1 MDLLRLIN
9 MVQDS
14 VFATVLDALNAL
26 EVPYMIVGSYASNY
40 WGRPRMTHDADLVI
54 ELNAHQA
61 TGLAQ
66 RLANEFYAPDF
77 VIQEAAERGDHFNVI
92 HLKTSFK
99 IDFWLRKQN
108 AYEKTC
114 FERRL
119 QGTMFD
125 RKVWLTS
132 AEDIIL
138 SKLLWY
144 KMSPVLERQI
154 QDVVEVYEIQ
164 LQYLDID
171 HIELY
176 TAQQLL
182 SGQNH
187 HWRQVVDHSRV
198 GAP

>member
-1 MDLLRLIN
+1 

-14 VFATVLDALNAL
+14 VFASVLDALSSL

-40 WGRPRMTHDADLVI
+40 WGRPRMTHDADLVV

-61 TGLAQ
+61 IELAQ
-66 RLANEFYAPDF
+66 RLADEFYAPDF
-77 VIQEAAERGDHFNVI
+77 VIQEAAERGDHFNAI

-108 AYEKTC
+108 TYEKTC

-125 RKVWLTS
+125 RTVWLTS

-171 HIELY
+171 YIEHW
-176 TAQQLL
+176 AKQLEVDDL
-182 SGQNH
+182 LERV
-187 HWRQVVDHSRV
+187 RQESTEQ
-198 GAP
+198 